1 MASSAWSRFRLSP
14 RARLVRDLLLVVLFF
29 ALDLRDVWF
38 KIQWLGPQD
47 SYSFAAFTHH
57 EMQENPLVPIRS
69 LTFTGQKVQR
79 ASGWS
84 SFLQKCETLHPIS
97 DGATAQFSHA
107 MGKNCEIGVPESAH
121 KVSELVLSSSIRVDS
136 MAWAA
141 CKLLYHHR
149 KPAICHSSI
158 VRLFS
163 ERYNINEAPSL
174 VTFKNHNNASL
185 STLELDSQL
194 NYTATPGS
202 DAETELTAL
211 LSVISTSSPTSAVV
225 CVEGFVPKGPG
236 RYTSTIFGCGNPTY
250 YKSAFVG
257 LHATAFPLFQ
267 QDKARLSTDALHFMG
282 MTFVTRENSRSL
294 FMLRNG
300 ANGVFE
306 LTHKALLNF
315 SSFGALYTV
324 MVTIDV
330 FLMVL
335 SVYSAAEIGRLVL
348 GQSQLSQLGDNVNR
362 LGTASASA
370 AQGYKGGV
378 LTSSL
383 YRSKP
388 VIVLMLVAH
397 LISWMVIL
405 PNISIWDATELQT
418 GKTHAWLTAARCWV
432 LPLVACN
439 ALWDLCVA
447 LSEQQALTFAR
458 STYVRTSEV
467 ACIAALVAYCKRD
480 AVFAITEKK
489 RRFEMQRLSD
499 ALAFRDYTA
508 LSNAFSG
515 QLDFLQNTTSPVLS
529 IIYGPLF
536 EIIAWSVAATAA
548 FVVVRSWYFG
558 AMHHDLLSSHHGSL
572 IIGKKHSSKF
582 AVVPD
587 ASESPT
593 KALIEDNTSDETRSV
608 QFVLASSSPSS
619 SPMRG
624 AAFMTSLHD
633 MGSGGGASLRLPLE
647 ELVGVPIRARSLVRS
662 VWFMQKRS
670 GQQLAL
676 HPSLLLEHGI
686 VLEGREFMKT
696 RRGFADVVHPYLSV
710 RAHVAGEQQQ
720 QAASSSGKHPR
731 SATSNAQVPLR

>member
-1 MASSAWSRFRLSP
+1 MASSWSRFRMSP
-14 RARLVRDLLLVVLFF
+14 RARLMRDLLLVVLFF

-38 KIQWLGPQD
+38 KIRWLGPQD
-47 SYSFAAFTHH
+47 SYSFAAITHH
-57 EMQENPLVPIRS
+57 EMQENPLVPTRS
-69 LTFTGQKVQR
+69 LSFAGQKMQR
-79 ASGWS
+79 TSGWS

-97 DGATAQFSHA
+97 DGATAQFSHT
-107 MGKNCEIGVPESAH
+107 MGKNCEIGVPESPR
-121 KVSELVLSSSIRVDS
+121 KVPELVMSSSVRVDS

-163 ERYNINEAPSL
+163 ERYNLNEAPSL
-174 VTFKNHNNASL
+174 VTFKNHNVASL

-194 NYTATPGS
+194 NYTAEPGS
-202 DAETELTAL
+202 LAETELTAL
-211 LSVISTSSPTSAVV
+211 LGVISTSLPTSAVV

-236 RYTSTIFGCGNPTY
+236 RYTSTIFGCANPTY

-257 LHATAFPLFQ
+257 LHAAAFPLFQ

-300 ANGVFE
+300 ANGIFE
-306 LTHKALLNF
+306 LKHKALLNF

-324 MVTIDV
+324 MIAIDV
-330 FLMVL
+330 LLMVL
-335 SVYSAAEIGRLVL
+335 NVFSAAEIGRLVL
-348 GQSQLSQLGDNVNR
+348 SKPQLSQSGDNVNR
-362 LGTASASA
+362 LNTASASTS
-370 AQGYKGGV
+370 QGYKGGV
-378 LTSSL
+378 LTSPL

-388 VIVLMLVAH
+388 VIVLMIAAH

-405 PNISIWDATELQT
+405 PSISIWDATELQT

-432 LPLVACN
+432 LPLVAFN
-439 ALWDLCVA
+439 GIWDLCVA
-447 LSEQQALTFAR
+447 ISEEQTLAFAR

-467 ACIAALVAYCKRD
+467 ACITALVAYIKRG

-499 ALAFRDYTA
+499 TLSFREYTA

-536 EIIAWSVAATAA
+536 EIIAWSVVAIAG
-548 FVVVRSWYFG
+548 FVVVRSWYFR
-558 AMHHDLLSSHHGSL
+558 AMYNDILSSHHGSL
-572 IIGKKHSSKF
+572 MTTTKKRPTKF
-582 AVVPD
+582 TVLPD

-593 KALIEDNTSDETRSV
+593 KPLVADDTSDETRSV
-608 QFVLASSSPSS
+608 QFALASSPLS

-624 AAFMTSLHD
+624 AASLMTSPRD
-633 MGSGGGASLRLPLE
+633 MDSAGGASLRLPLE
-647 ELVGVPIRARSLVRS
+647 ELVEVPIRARSLVRS
-662 VWFMQKRS
+662 VWFMEKRS

-710 RAHVAGEQQQ
+710 RAHVPGDQQ
-720 QAASSSGKHPR
+720 ASSSSLSVKR
-731 SATSNAQVPLR
+731 SGVSSAQVPLR

>member
-1 MASSAWSRFRLSP
+1 M
-14 RARLVRDLLLVVLFF
+14 RDLLLVVLFF

-38 KIQWLGPQD
+38 KIHWLGPQD
-47 SYSFAAFTHH
+47 SYSFTGITQH
-57 EMQENPLVPIRS
+57 EMQENPMAPIRS
-69 LTFTGQKVQR
+69 LSFTGQRMQR

-84 SFLQKCETLHPIS
+84 SFLQKCETMHPIS

-107 MGKNCEIGVPESAH
+107 MGKNCEIGVPESSS
-121 KVSELVLSSSIRVDS
+121 KVSELVMSSSVRVDS

-141 CKLLYHHR
+141 CKLLYYHR

-158 VRLFS
+158 VRLFR
-163 ERYNINEAPSL
+163 ERYNFNESPSL
-174 VTFKNHNNASL
+174 VTFKNHNVASL
-185 STLELDSQL
+185 NMLGLDSQL
-194 NYTATPGS
+194 NYTAEPGS
-202 DAETELTAL
+202 LAETELTNL

-267 QDKARLSTDALHFMG
+267 QDKARLSSDALHFMG

-300 ANGVFE
+300 ANGIFE
-306 LTHKALLNF
+306 LKHKALLNF

-324 MVTIDV
+324 MIAIDV
-330 FLMVL
+330 VL
-335 SVYSAAEIGRLVL
+335 LVLNVFSAAEIGRLAL
-348 GQSQLSQLGDNVNR
+348 STPQLSQSGDNVNR
-362 LGTASASA
+362 LNTASASTS
-370 AQGYKGGV
+370 QGYKGGV
-378 LTSSL
+378 LTSPL

-388 VIVLMLVAH
+388 VTVLMLVAH

-405 PNISIWDATELQT
+405 PSISIWDATELQM
-418 GKTHAWLTAARCWV
+418 GKTHALLTAARCWV
-432 LPLVACN
+432 LPLVAFN
-439 ALWDLCVA
+439 AIWDLCVA
-447 LSEQQALTFAR
+447 LSEEQALAFAR

-480 AVFAITEKK
+480 AVFAITKKK

-529 IIYGPLF
+529 IIYAPLF
-536 EIIAWSVAATAA
+536 EIVAWSVVTTAA
-548 FVVVRSWYFG
+548 FVVVRSWYFR

-572 IIGKKHSSKF
+572 RIQNKRLSKF
-582 AVVPD
+582 AVLPD

-593 KALIEDNTSDETRSV
+593 KPVVADVTSDETRSV
-608 QFVLASSSPSS
+608 QFALASSSPP
-619 SPMRG
+619 SPMRD
-624 AAFMTSLHD
+624 AALVTSFRG
-633 MGSGGGASLRLPLE
+633 MGSGGDEPLRLPLE
-647 ELVGVPIRARSLVRS
+647 ELVEVPIRARSLVRS
-662 VWFMQKRS
+662 VWFMEKRS

-696 RRGFADVVHPYLSV
+696 RRGFADVVHSYLSL
-710 RAHVAGEQQQ
+710 RAHVPGDQ
-720 QAASSSGKHPR
+720 QAAFSGKH
-731 SATSNAQVPLR
+731 SAMSNAQVPLR